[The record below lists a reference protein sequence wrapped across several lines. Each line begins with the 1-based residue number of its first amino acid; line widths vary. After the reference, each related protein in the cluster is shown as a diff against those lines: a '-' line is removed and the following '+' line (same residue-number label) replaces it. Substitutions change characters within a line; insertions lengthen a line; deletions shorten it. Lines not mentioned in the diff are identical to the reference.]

1 MKSTDSVGFK
11 SDLKCQEFKYVVDYD
26 YSSHVRPIKL
36 DKVTIDIVV
45 VETVNT
51 PAQSDGHTFN
61 HLGDYDTHVKT
72 NDSLLRA
79 ANSPW
84 RANTSCQGAKICFG
98 EENSPFKE
106 QVIQKCN
113 KQM

>member
-51 PAQSDGHTFN
+51 PA
-61 HLGDYDTHVKT
+61 
-72 NDSLLRA
+72 
-79 ANSPW
+79 
-84 RANTSCQGAKICFG
+84 
-98 EENSPFKE
+98 
-106 QVIQKCN
+106 
-113 KQM
+113 